1 MTSYSHKCHSPL
13 SIVGGVSIRTKPT
26 ISDWNISKDRL
37 RLINIYAVYFF
48 IFSPAAVSGSIS
60 QGVGPKY
67 SPVYLRDGLIDSGIF
82 AYNIHIKLVNILERL
97 GETE

>member
-1 MTSYSHKCHSPL
+1 M
-13 SIVGGVSIRTKPT
+13 
-26 ISDWNISKDRL
+26 
-37 RLINIYAVYFF
+37 RLINIYAVCFF
-48 IFSPAAVSGSIS
+48 IFSPAAVSGQHFS
-60 QGVGPKY
+60 GVGPKY